1 MRKKLLSVL
10 LCLTL
15 CVSLFPATRAADGGS
30 RSLFF
35 PRTSYPYGL
44 VGMEE
49 SVYDSDGNRV
59 EMRTLLPMEYSE
71 IICVSHEPHRYLT
84 KRPVGDEGGSVYRYG
99 LVDEEGRSILPEEYT
114 DCAYSRGEQELL
126 AFRDQAGKYAYYSI
140 GQERFL
146 TDFAYDVAG
155 AFQQV
160 GLVGV
165 HVTYDEDGLPDRT
178 LYGAVNAE
186 GELVVPLEYSSLG
199 RSAYGDFLFAWKGWA
214 YTDGP
219 DPAVRAGVIDYSGK
233 PIRAGVYPNYE
244 LLSAALCM
252 EMPLRA
258 SGEAKLKEED
268 LSITWLPQYSWVEYM
283 PEAERLSYRIGTE
296 GGIAHLDGSDITGP
310 VYRYGVYYCSPGIW
324 YAYDY
329 DAGQWVY
336 LDGDGKA
343 LPALAGLEPTQVAN
357 RSKQDP
363 AQVIAGA
370 GLSSEVPPWDAGEGL
385 FGFVR
390 NGKVGF
396 ADATG
401 KVVIQPAYD
410 YNLYHSAGFDYCFCV
425 NGLAPIYQEGGG
437 RGFIDT
443 QGNWYSRWDMGVLS
457 ADEGPNG
464 KYGYRDEN
472 WNLVVPY
479 LFDSVGEF
487 ENGYA
492 LVRKDGVYGLI
503 KDPTDN
509 YASALASLTRE
520 GRDDPY
526 EEFSETREIV
536 QILET
541 DHCTVA
547 LTKGKFV
554 SYDDYALFLVYK
566 PYAAMGDGT
575 VKQLILPS
583 TVYDKVRAWYKPTDR
598 APDTLSVSED
608 GDTLT
613 YVYHFDEAL
622 SHAGTVYHEAGTY
635 TYTVSLATGELTA
648 THTDDIPTPPAE
660 PGAGG
665 FTDVD
670 AADWFAPYVELVAEK
685 GVMIGTGDTSFS
697 PQTELTQAECM
708 TLAFRLYDLLR
719 GQEHTVEKAPE
730 DWGKMTLTLAGGTV
744 FEGYGYQG
752 QGKKQIFSWW
762 SGRNGYEGV
771 CAQVPGWSYED
782 LEAGAKAQQAW
793 MDAHPEICGTNAPA
807 TLTLNGVTY
816 QGTANCWM
824 PVGPYVFQF
833 EPEYEKTAE
842 VNAVL
847 HHAVFREVGPDRW
860 WRDTAYTIAQRDLEN
875 IFDLTEFSDYSASR
889 SFFAKLMAASC
900 EGYLDKLN
908 TVEAIPDLPR
918 ESDGTRPKEDE
929 YREAVYRLYEAGIL
943 TGVDGEGT
951 FAADGTLTRAECA
964 TMVARAMDKSLRVT
978 AEP

>member
-670 AADWFAPYVELVAEK
+670 AADWFAPYVDVCVKAGLMN
-685 GVMIGTGDTSFS
+685 GVGEGRFDPQGTV
-697 PQTELTQAECM
+697 
-708 TLAFRLYDLLR
+708 TLAQAVTLAARIHNIKNGGDGVLP
-719 GQEHTVEKAPE
+719 QAPE
-730 DWGKMTLTLAGGTV
+730 DYGTV
-744 FEGYGYQG
+744 TLEFE
-752 QGKKQIFSWW
+752 
-762 SGRNGYEGV
+762 NGVRLRFDSAE
-771 CAQVPGWSYED
+771 
-782 LEAGAKAQQAW
+782 
-793 MDAHPEICGTNAPA
+793 CGTTISPMSLGHLVANLSEEKMAAIEWLGAWESARATVWTVLPEPSGPFPCEAYRQSGSDPDRDVLVLYPSPDGTPEEREIVDNLVSQLMKAHRRPLPGDWFRDTVYYLEKEKLTGPLALRPSKPA
-807 TLTLNGVTY
+807 
-816 QGTANCWM
+816 
-824 PVGPYVFQF
+824 
-833 EPEYEKTAE
+833 KTATRGDFVE
-842 VNAVL
+842 AL
-847 HHAVFREVGPDRW
+847 HA
-860 WRDTAYTIAQRDLEN
+860 TSADL
-875 IFDLTEFSDYSASR
+875 LTP
-889 SFFAKLMAASC
+889 
-900 EGYLDKLN
+900 KLN
-908 TVEAIPDLPR
+908 DISDFPDA
-918 ESDGTRPKEDE
+918 GTEYDAKELADMVLDF
-929 YREAVYRLYEAGIL
+929 YNAGVM
-943 TGVDGEGT
+943 TGKDSKGT
-951 FAADGTLTRAECA
+951 FDGSGTLTRAEA
-964 TMVARAMDKSLRVT
+964 AAIVARIIDKSLRVT